1 MQKEQVFFNVES
13 LVFLDRNVLIVDEI
27 IPEFNKDS
35 GSRRLKEIIS
45 ILLQNN
51 IGVFLL
57 ADYKHHRYN
66 SEYIESYKKMGV
78 TVYYPAIHKGELFTI
93 KDFIKKIASQ
103 LDFAWLHRPHIFHKY
118 HSIVVNANPKVKLIY
133 DMVDFHSV
141 RLQRE
146 YELSKNELHRVESEK
161 YLELEVN
168 NSKLADVTI
177 AISETD
183 KLFLLEH
190 YNKPEQIKV
199 ISNIHQHLTKPLDFK
214 SFENRS
220 DLLFIGSFRHK
231 PNQDAIRFL
240 HDEIM
245 PIVWKEIPGLKVNI
259 IGSYATD
266 FVKALNT
273 ETFNIIG
280 FVDDVKEYFNNSRLF
295 IAPLRYGAGIKGK
308 IGQSLEYSLP
318 LVTTSIGAE
327 GFDFMDKEEVM
338 IANTAEE
345 IADKIINLYTDK
357 KLWEFTSDTCESI
370 LEPFSY
376 NKTEKQ
382 ILEVLSNV

>member
-1 MQKEQVFFNVES
+1 
-13 LVFLDRNVLIVDEI
+13 
-27 IPEFNKDS
+27 
-35 GSRRLKEIIS
+35 
-45 ILLQNN
+45 
-51 IGVFLL
+51 
-57 ADYKHHRYN
+57 
-66 SEYIESYKKMGV
+66 
-78 TVYYPAIHKGELFTI
+78 
-93 KDFIKKIASQ
+93 
-103 LDFAWLHRPHIFHKY
+103 
-118 HSIVVNANPKVKLIY
+118 
-133 DMVDFHSV
+133 
-141 RLQRE
+141 
-146 YELSKNELHRVESEK
+146 
-161 YLELEVN
+161 
-168 NSKLADVTI
+168 
-177 AISETD
+177 
-183 KLFLLEH
+183 
-190 YNKPEQIKV
+190 
-199 ISNIHQHLTKPLDFK
+199 
-214 SFENRS
+214 
-220 DLLFIGSFRHK
+220 K

-376 NKTEKQ
+376 N
-382 ILEVLSNV
+382 